1 LGIIVQ
7 KYGGTSVADTERLK
21 NVANRIVKTK
31 ERGNAVV
38 VVVSALGGTTD
49 ELLKMAYEITPTP
62 PERELDM
69 LLATGEQVSIALLSM
84 AINAL
89 GYDAISFTGP
99 QVGIL
104 TDTTHTKAKIMDI
117 RTERILDEIKKGRI
131 VIVAGF
137 QGVTVDQDITTLG
150 RGGSD
155 TTAVALA
162 ARLKADV
169 CEICT
174 DVDGV
179 YTADPWL
186 VPDARKLPVISY
198 EEMLELAASGAKVLQ
213 LRAVEYGRNYGVLIH
228 VRSSFSDEA
237 GTLVREVDQMMER
250 AIISGVA
257 CDIGEAKVTIRDVPD
272 RPGIAAKVF
281 KALADA
287 NINVDMIIQNV
298 SEKGFTDISFTVVKE
313 DLTRVGRALESIV
326 EELKARGP
334 YYDENIAKVSL
345 VGAGMKTHPGVA
357 ADMFSALAEE
367 NINIQM
373 ISTSSIKISC
383 VVDAKE
389 VERAVKAVHKKF
401 NLGKEAVICEGV

>member
-1 LGIIVQ
+1 MGIIVQ
-7 KYGGTSVADTERLK
+7 KYGGTSVADTECLK
-21 NVANRIVKTK
+21 NVASRIVETK

-49 ELLKMAYEITPTP
+49 ELLKMAHEITPTP

-162 ARLKADV
+162 AKLKADV
-169 CEICT
+169 CEIYT
-174 DVDGV
+174 DVEGV
-179 YTADPWL
+179 YTADPRL

-198 EEMLELAASGAKVLQ
+198 EEMLELAASGATVLQ
-213 LRAVEYGRNYGVLIH
+213 LRAVEYGRNHGVLIH
-228 VRSSFSDEA
+228 VRSSFSDKA
-237 GTLVREVDQMMER
+237 GTLVKEVDQMMER

-257 CDIGEAKVTIRDVPD
+257 YDIGEAKVTIRDVPD
-272 RPGIAAKVF
+272 RPGIAAKIF
-281 KALADA
+281 KTLADA

-313 DLTRVGRALESIV
+313 DLRRVGRALESIV
-326 EELKARGP
+326 KKLKARGP

-389 VERAVKAVHKKF
+389 VERAVKTVHRKF

>member
-1 LGIIVQ
+1 MQ

-21 NVANRIVKTK
+21 KVARRIVKTK

-38 VVVSALGGTTD
+38 VVVSALGETTD
-49 ELLKMAYEITPTP
+49 ELLKMAHEITPTP

-162 ARLKADV
+162 AKLKADV
-169 CEICT
+169 CEIYT
-174 DVDGV
+174 DVEGV
-179 YTADPWL
+179 YTADPRL

-198 EEMLELAASGAKVLQ
+198 EEMLELAASGATVLQ
-213 LRAVEYGRNYGVLIH
+213 LRAVEYGRNHGVLIH
-228 VRSSFSDEA
+228 VRSSFSDKA

-250 AIISGVA
+250 VIISGVA
-257 CDIGEAKVTIRDVPD
+257 YDIGEAKVTIRDVPD

-313 DLTRVGRALESIV
+313 DLMRVGRALESIV

-345 VGAGMKTHPGVA
+345 VGAGMKTHSGIA

-389 VERAVKAVHKKF
+389 VGRAVKAVHKKF

>member
-1 LGIIVQ
+1 MGIIVQ

-21 NVANRIVKTK
+21 KVARRIVKTK

-38 VVVSALGGTTD
+38 VVVSALGETTD
-49 ELLKMAYEITPTP
+49 ELLKMAHEITPTP

-117 RTERILDEIKKGRI
+117 RTERILDEIKKERI

-162 ARLKADV
+162 AKLKADV
-169 CEICT
+169 CEIYT
-174 DVDGV
+174 DVEGV
-179 YTADPWL
+179 YTADPRL

-198 EEMLELAASGAKVLQ
+198 EEMLELAASGATVLQ
-213 LRAVEYGRNYGVLIH
+213 LRAVEYGRNHGVLIH
-228 VRSSFSDEA
+228 VRSSFSDKA

-250 AIISGVA
+250 VIISGVA
-257 CDIGEAKVTIRDVPD
+257 YDIGEAKVTIRDVPD

-313 DLTRVGRALESIV
+313 DLMRVGRALESIV

-345 VGAGMKTHPGVA
+345 VGAGMKTHSGIA

>member
-1 LGIIVQ
+1 MGIIVQ